1 MRRHWLAH
9 GLKFLAFAVIA
20 IGIVGAAVM
29 ALWNWLAPDLFGGHA
44 IGFWQALGLFVL
56 ARLLVGGLRGR
67 GGHGMHWRHRM
78 SERWA
83 SMSDE
88 ERAKVR
94 ESMRGRC
101 GHRGRHSGRGEDV
114 AAPPSSPAAPAA

>member
-56 ARLLVGGLRGR
+56 ARVLVGGLRGR

-88 ERAKVR
+88 ERTQLRA
-94 ESMRGRC
+94 SMRGRC
-101 GHRGRHSGRGEDV
+101 GHRRGS
-114 AAPPSSPAAPAA
+114 APDLDRPPATPTA

>member
-1 MRRHWLAH
+1 MRRHSFLH
-9 GLKFLAFAVIA
+9 ILKFVLFAIVA
-20 IGIVGAAVM
+20 IGVLGAAVM

-88 ERAKVR
+88 ERAKLR

-101 GHRGRHSGRGEDV
+101 GHRGRHSGRGEAD
-114 AAPPSSPAAPAA
+114 APPATTPAA